1 MTRMVSGNMATP
13 TRCVTITLVCLSRP
27 VCLTYY
33 DQAHPISCAT
43 AVAVQKVIAA
53 ENLLENGR
61 QTGEFLAQL
70 LRERLLSPD
79 ALARPFAL
87 DIRGGGSLWIVEF
100 DFTGPEGERV
110 DFKGQLFARL
120 VQARCFEKGLVVS
133 ASRSGSDAKGVEGD
147 EIIFAPA
154 YNITRKEVEKV
165 ADIFVESVEE
175 ILREHS
181 CT

>member
-1 MTRMVSGNMATP
+1 M
-13 TRCVTITLVCLSRP
+13 
-27 VCLTYY
+27 
-33 DQAHPISCAT
+33 
-43 AVAVQKVIAA
+43 QKVIAA

-79 ALARPFAL
+79 AVARPFTS
-87 DIRGGGSLWIVEF
+87 DIRGGGSLWSVEF
-100 DFTGPEGERV
+100 DFTGPEGERA

-120 VQARCFEKGLVVS
+120 LQVRCFEKGLVVS
-133 ASRSGSDAKGVEGD
+133 ASRSDADAKGVEGD

-165 ADIFVESVEE
+165 VDIFVEGVEE
-175 ILREHS
+175 VLREHS
-181 CT
+181 CL